1 MITRSMALLLLWI
14 ALWGEV
20 SVANVLS
27 GVLVVAIVSWLF
39 AHDRPRRYVMRPVPA
54 LRLLLHVLVSLVGSS
69 VRVVF
74 AVLFPTRERVATSVQ
89 SVALQ
94 QGSVFVGAVVAN
106 AITLTPGTMSLDLD
120 ESTLVLSVHVL
131 GLVDPDEF
139 RRDVLQL
146 ENLVARAV
154 RERTP

>member
-74 AVLFPTRERVATSVQ
+74 AVLFPTRERIATSVQ

>member
-74 AVLFPTRERVATSVQ
+74 AVLFPTRERIATSVQ

-94 QGSVFVGAVVAN
+94 QGSVFVGAV
-106 AITLTPGTMSLDLD
+106 
-120 ESTLVLSVHVL
+120 
-131 GLVDPDEF
+131 
-139 RRDVLQL
+139 
-146 ENLVARAV
+146 
-154 RERTP
+154 

>member
-74 AVLFPTRERVATSVQ
+74 AVLFPTRERIATSVQ

-94 QGSVFVGAVVAN
+94 QGSVLVGAVVAN

>member
-1 MITRSMALLLLWI
+1 
-14 ALWGEV
+14 
-20 SVANVLS
+20 
-27 GVLVVAIVSWLF
+27 
-39 AHDRPRRYVMRPVPA
+39 
-54 LRLLLHVLVSLVGSS
+54 
-69 VRVVF
+69 
-74 AVLFPTRERVATSVQ
+74 TSVQ

>member
-1 MITRSMALLLLWI
+1 MITRSIALLLLWI

-20 SVANVLS
+20 SVANVVS
-27 GVLVVAIVSWLF
+27 GVVVVAIVGWLF
-39 AHDRPRRYVMRPVPA
+39 VHDRPRRYVMRPVPA

-131 GLVDPDEF
+131 GRVDPDEF

-146 ENLVARAV
+146 EDLVARAV

>member
-27 GVLVVAIVSWLF
+27 GVLVVAIVGWLF

-54 LRLLLHVLVSLVGSS
+54 LRLLLHVLVNLVGSS

-74 AVLFPTRERVATSVQ
+74 AVLFPTRERIATSVQ

>member
-20 SVANVLS
+20 SVANVAS
-27 GVLVVAIVSWLF
+27 GVLVVTIVSWLF
-39 AHDRPRRYVMRPVPA
+39 VHDRPRRYVMRPVPA

-74 AVLFPTRERVATSVQ
+74 AVLFPTREQIATSVQ

>member
-1 MITRSMALLLLWI
+1 MITRSIALLLLWI

-74 AVLFPTRERVATSVQ
+74 AVLFPTRQRIATSVQ

-131 GLVDPDEF
+131 GRVDPDEF

>member
-74 AVLFPTRERVATSVQ
+74 AVLFPTRERIATSVQ

-131 GLVDPDEF
+131 GRVDPDEF

>member
-1 MITRSMALLLLWI
+1 MIARSMALLLLWI

-74 AVLFPTRERVATSVQ
+74 AVLFPTRERIATSVQ

>member
-74 AVLFPTRERVATSVQ
+74 AVLFPTRERIATSVQ

-131 GLVDPDEF
+131 GVVDPDEF

-146 ENLVARAV
+146 ESLVARAV

>member
-74 AVLFPTRERVATSVQ
+74 AVLFPTRERIATSVQ

-131 GLVDPDEF
+131 GRVDPDEF

-146 ENLVARAV
+146 EDLVARAV

>member
-74 AVLFPTRERVATSVQ
+74 AVLFPTRERIATSVQ

-146 ENLVARAV
+146 EDLVARAV

>member
-1 MITRSMALLLLWI
+1 MALLLLWI

-74 AVLFPTRERVATSVQ
+74 AVLFPTRERIATSVQ

>member
-1 MITRSMALLLLWI
+1 MIARSMALLLLWI

-54 LRLLLHVLVSLVGSS
+54 LQLLLHVLVSLVGSS

-74 AVLFPTRERVATSVQ
+74 AVLFPTRERIATSVQ

>member
-1 MITRSMALLLLWI
+1 MITRSIALLLLWI

-20 SVANVLS
+20 SVANVVS
-27 GVLVVAIVSWLF
+27 GVVVVAIIGWLF
-39 AHDRPRRYVMRPVPA
+39 VHDRPRRYVMRPVPA
-54 LRLLLHVLVSLVGSS
+54 VRLVLHVFVSLVGSS

-74 AVLFPTRERVATSVQ
+74 AVLFPTRERVATSIQ

-131 GLVDPDEF
+131 GRVDPDEF

-146 ENLVARAV
+146 EDLVARAV